1 MSNIIDFIKETISD
15 QNNVKSFLGVPV
27 TELSNYKPWMDN
39 KEISKYYQVVPDENG
54 KKKVTLSKE
63 LSADDFEIYN
73 KDQFGNDMSSIDGDK
88 LGMIFN
94 LATTRYN
101 SEAGADDA
109 TGIQQ
114 INRYPSFDTI
124 NQLGVTKDLI
134 GDYINAV
141 INPDTP
147 TDKIQSPA
155 MNGALT
161 KKLNGQDNAVFSD
174 LSSTYLG
181 SIKNFSANQGLT
193 DSVSRSLFDTV
204 ISVKKE
210 QNPMYVGADMMPM
223 QPLSGDET
231 SNLYQQYKDDSMVV
245 EADRAVKDMLKY
257 NKGTNKS
264 QIADSINKMLT
275 NTNSDGSSLDP
286 SLATS
291 LAMHNNG
298 LGKYAPISMSNEDGV
313 VKYSS
318 TSSIEGIPV
327 YDPNKGYYVRTNR
340 GDVPIMEDQLADSV
354 KKMAMDN
361 NILQKGSGAYRTRGD
376 MYANYGGRINIPTS
390 LLPPEQ

>member
-1 MSNIIDFIKETISD
+1 
-15 QNNVKSFLGVPV
+15 
-27 TELSNYKPWMDN
+27 
-39 KEISKYYQVVPDENG
+39 
-54 KKKVTLSKE
+54 
-63 LSADDFEIYN
+63 
-73 KDQFGNDMSSIDGDK
+73 
-88 LGMIFN
+88 
-94 LATTRYN
+94 
-101 SEAGADDA
+101 
-109 TGIQQ
+109 
-114 INRYPSFDTI
+114 
-124 NQLGVTKDLI
+124 
-134 GDYINAV
+134 
-141 INPDTP
+141 
-147 TDKIQSPA
+147 
-155 MNGALT
+155 
-161 KKLNGQDNAVFSD
+161 
-174 LSSTYLG
+174 
-181 SIKNFSANQGLT
+181 
-193 DSVSRSLFDTV
+193 
-204 ISVKKE
+204 
-210 QNPMYVGADMMPM
+210 MYVGADMMPM

-327 YDPNKGYYVRTNR
+327 YDPNKGYYVSTNR